1 MKVKCKVE
9 KENSDLLE
17 QSEVEVTSIKF
28 ENVLEVDFLVK
39 DIGCCTKT
47 FEETVKMIAAFIN
60 PETQKYNHEVAELL
74 SLTKTLL

>member
-9 KENSDLLE
+9 KENSDLME

-47 FEETVKMIAAFIN
+47 FEDTVKMIAGFIN
-60 PETQKYNHEVAELL
+60 PET
-74 SLTKTLL
+74 